1 MTSEGT
7 AVSRHTLHW
16 HFYPYE
22 FLFDVVVRVSG
33 SEPNLHLIDLLVLPT
48 NQAATMI
55 FLQQEYFTAD
65 GFSQY

>member
-1 MTSEGT
+1 MTSEVT

-33 SEPNLHLIDLLVLPT
+33 SEPNLLVPPIY
-48 NQAATMI
+48 QAATMI
-55 FLQQEYFTAD
+55 FLQQENFTAD